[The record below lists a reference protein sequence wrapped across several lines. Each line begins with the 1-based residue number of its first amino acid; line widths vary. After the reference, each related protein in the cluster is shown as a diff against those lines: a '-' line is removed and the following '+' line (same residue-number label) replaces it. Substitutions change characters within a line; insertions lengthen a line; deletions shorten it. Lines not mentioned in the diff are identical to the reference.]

1 MISSKTYCLKLTIL
15 IANVVSVVIAII
27 PNINELDAVNQ
38 TILSII
44 VIMIEIAL
52 IIRGKVHENNVDK
65 DFLGR
70 SKQEVIEEIKPA
82 KYSQLEEARAELR
95 SGIKIMLACAII
107 YGIIIFFHK
116 NY

>member
-65 DFLGR
+65 RYFHPNKQSLGHLGEQNAFR
-70 SKQEVIEEIKPA
+70 
-82 KYSQLEEARAELR
+82 
-95 SGIKIMLACAII
+95 G
-107 YGIIIFFHK
+107 FFI
-116 NY
+116 